1 MKKIITWLITLSF
14 VFVSWNIAIM
24 ESSTIDFTNMTYQEL
39 AELESKIENVLL
51 STILLDDT
59 TLPIGKYVAGD
70 DIPSGSYVIT
80 AISAF
85 TSPRLYIK
93 LLNSDEVVVESYE
106 MRPNTFCKVTLKDG
120 MIMTINESQTFEITI
135 KIRTLNSF
143 LVNSKPTNPVN
154 SNDDITESNGSLN
167 LNTNISTESLD
178 QNKLN
183 SIYTYQDDGRNLYK
197 ATVLSDTVIK
207 IDNWY
212 RVIATDESPFY
223 LDHSVMT
230 IVTTDDSSDFQWLDE
245 NNIAFRVT
253 MKDAGN
259 NKFQESK
266 LVVFTKGD

>member
-39 AELESKIENVLL
+39 VELESQIENVLL

-80 AISAF
+80 AISAY
-85 TSPRLYIK
+85 TTPRLYIK
-93 LLNSDEVVVESYE
+93 ILNSDDVVVESYE

-143 LVNSKPTNPVN
+143 LVNSKPTNPVI

-167 LNTNISTESLD
+167 LNTNISTEPLD
-178 QNKLN
+178 QNILN
-183 SIYTYQDDGRNLYK
+183 NIYTYQHDAWNLYK
-197 ATVLSDTVIK
+197 ATPLSDTVIK
-207 IDNWY
+207 IENWN
-212 RVIATDESPFY
+212 RFLANDETPFE
-223 LDHSVMT
+223 LDHSVMA
-230 IVTTDDSSDFQWLDE
+230 IVTTDGSSDFQWLDE
-245 NNIAFRVT
+245 NKTAFLVT
-253 MKDAGN
+253 MKDAKKSN
-259 NKFQESK
+259 FQELA
-266 LVVFTKGD
+266 LVAFTKED